1 MPLIDFVA
9 LITSLA
15 VSQLLNLGEIV
26 RLPEPSVSGG
36 ASLVESL
43 AKRRSVRQFADKRLS
58 AEQIGQLLWAAQ
70 GITEKRWGPRTAPS
84 AGALYPLE
92 TYVVL
97 EEAVYHYN
105 PRRHELKR
113 VIEGD
118 IRRKLQNAAWG
129 QRAVGSAPAVFVFAA
144 VYERTSVKYGKRATR
159 YVDME
164 AGHAC
169 QNLLLQAVAL
179 GLGGVPVGAFRDDEV
194 VDVLKLERNAT
205 PLYLVPVGY
214 SSS

>member
-1 MPLIDFVA
+1 MGDA
-9 LITSLA
+9 GNHK
-15 VSQLLNLGEIV
+15 QRLG
-26 RLPEPSVSGG
+26 
-36 ASLVESL
+36 
-43 AKRRSVRQFADKRLS
+43 
-58 AEQIGQLLWAAQ
+58 
-70 GITEKRWGPRTAPS
+70 TAPS

-92 TYVVL
+92 TYVAL
-97 EEAVYHYN
+97 EQGVYHYD

-118 IRRKLQNAAWG
+118 MRGKLQNAAWG

-144 VYERTSVKYGKRATR
+144 VHERTSVKYGKRATR

-179 GLGGVPVGAFRDDEV
+179 GLGGVPVGAFRDDAV
-194 VDVLKLERNAT
+194 ANVLKLDSNAA

-214 SSS
+214 SGS

>member
-1 MPLIDFVA
+1 MEMIGLISVLVA
-9 LITSLA
+9 LQTTD
-15 VSQLLNLGEIV
+15 LGGVI
-26 RLPEPSVSGG
+26 RLREPTVTGG
-36 ASLVESL
+36 TALVEAL
-43 AKRRSVRQFADKRLS
+43 AERRSVRQFESDLLS
-58 AEQIGQLLWAAQ
+58 VEQIGQLLWAAQ
-70 GITEKRWGPRTAPS
+70 GITRKGLGFRTAPS

-97 EEAVYHYN
+97 SEGVYHYN
-105 PRRHELKR
+105 PRRHQLKR

-118 IRRKLQNAAWG
+118 KRRELQSAAWG

-144 VYERTSVKYGKRATR
+144 VYDRTSKKYGKRATR

-179 GLGGVPVGAFRDDEV
+179 DLGGVPVGAFRD
-194 VDVLKLERNAT
+194 ERVAEILDLGKNER

-214 SSS
+214 PAR

>member
-1 MPLIDFVA
+1 MNLVGLIAV
-9 LITSLA
+9 LA
-15 VSQLLNLGEIV
+15 VAQSTGFGAV
-26 RLPEPSVSGG
+26 VSLPEASVEAGT
-36 ASLVESL
+36 SLVESL
-43 AKRRSVRQFADKRLS
+43 AKRRSVRQFSDQRLS

-70 GITEKRWGPRTAPS
+70 GITKRGWGLRTAPS

-92 TYVVL
+92 TYIVL
-97 EEAVYHYN
+97 EEGVYHYN

-113 VIEGD
+113 VIKGD
-118 IRRKLQNAAWG
+118 TRRKLQNAAWG
-129 QRAVGSAPAVFVFAA
+129 QRAVGSAPAVFVLAA

-179 GLGGVPVGAFRDDEV
+179 GLGGVPVGAFRDNAV
-194 VDVLKLERNAT
+194 GDVLKLDSDAT

-214 SSS
+214 SGS

>member
-1 MPLIDFVA
+1 MDFVG
-9 LITSLA
+9 LIAVLA
-15 VSQLLNLGEIV
+15 VAQSTGFGAVVSLT
-26 RLPEPSVSGG
+26 EPSVKGG
-36 ASLVESL
+36 TSLVESL
-43 AKRRSVRQFADKRLS
+43 AKRRSVRQFSDQPLS

-70 GITEKRWGPRTAPS
+70 GITNKGWGLRTAPS

-92 TYVVL
+92 TYVVF
-97 EEAVYHYN
+97 EQGVYHYN

-118 IRRKLQNAAWG
+118 MRGKLQNAAWG

-144 VYERTSVKYGKRATR
+144 VHERTSVKYGKRATR

-169 QNLLLQAVAL
+169 QNLLLQAAAL
-179 GLGGVPVGAFRDDEV
+179 GLGGVPVGAFRDDKV
-194 VDVLKLERNAT
+194 ADVLKLDSNAA

-214 SSS
+214 SGS